1 MGEWPYFVTFPTKI
15 VSRRAGMLPTL
26 ARSGAAPGFSLFPPS
41 RPSHEPIPDPAAALP
56 DDAAPA
62 AAPQPAVADPSTAF
76 AVLGAI
82 SVAHLMNDMIQ
93 SILLA
98 IYPMLKDS
106 FSLSFAQIGLITL
119 VYQLAASLLQPFI
132 GFYTD
137 RNPKPY
143 SLPVGMGFTLA
154 GLLLLSVAPSFGWL
168 LVAAVLVGTGSSV
181 FHPESSRVA
190 RMASGGRHGL
200 AQSLFQV
207 GGNVGSAL
215 GPLLAALFIIPH
227 GQRSVAWFSLAA
239 LFGMVVLTGIGRWY
253 AANRAR
259 LKPRARREGA
269 GNGLTRN
276 QVLGALG
283 VLGLLVF
290 SKYFYLASLNSYF
303 TFYLID
309 KFALSVRE
317 AQLYL
322 FLFLAAVAVGTVV
335 GGPVGDRIGRKIVIW
350 VSILGVAPFTLLL
363 PYANLFW
370 TGVLV
375 VVIGVVLA
383 SAFSAIVVYAQELV
397 PGKVGMIAGLFFGF
411 AFGMGG
417 LGAAALGKLADAT
430 SIGYVYQVCAYL
442 PLLGIV
448 AVLLPDVERKRA

>member
-1 MGEWPYFVTFPTKI
+1 MN
-15 VSRRAGMLPTL
+15 
-26 ARSGAAPGFSLFPPS
+26 PS
-41 RPSHEPIPDPAAALP
+41 QTPVVALP

-82 SVAHLMNDMIQ
+82 SAAHLMNDMIQ

-350 VSILGVAPFTLLL
+350 VSILGVAPFTLML

>member
-1 MGEWPYFVTFPTKI
+1 M
-15 VSRRAGMLPTL
+15 
-26 ARSGAAPGFSLFPPS
+26 
-41 RPSHEPIPDPAAALP
+41 
-56 DDAAPA
+56 
-62 AAPQPAVADPSTAF
+62 
-76 AVLGAI
+76 LGAI

-98 IYPMLKDS
+98 IYPMLKEG
-106 FSLSFAQIGLITL
+106 FSLSFSQIGLITL

-132 GFYTD
+132 GLYTD
-137 RNPKPY
+137 RHPKPY

-239 LFGMVVLTGIGRWY
+239 LFGIVVLTGIGRWY
-253 AANRAR
+253 SANRAR
-259 LKPRARREGA
+259 LKPRARRDGA
-269 GNGLTRN
+269 AVELPRKRVLAALA
-276 QVLGALG
+276 VLG
-283 VLGLLVF
+283 VLVF

-309 KFALSVRE
+309 KFGLSTRE

-350 VSILGVAPFTLLL
+350 VSILGVAPFTLML
-363 PYANLFW
+363 PHANLFW
-370 TGVLV
+370 TAVLV
-375 VVIGVVLA
+375 VIIGAVLA

-397 PGKVGMIAGLFFGF
+397 PGKVGMIAGLFFGLS
-411 AFGMGG
+411 FGMGG
-417 LGAAALGKLADAT
+417 LGAAALGRLADAT

-442 PLLGIV
+442 PLLGVV
-448 AVLLPDVERKRA
+448 AILLPKMGASAPERRCRERVRGCAARARSRFQATLRSCARAGSMPMISPPSP

>member
-1 MGEWPYFVTFPTKI
+1 MNSAQNPV
-15 VSRRAGMLPTL
+15 AGI
-26 ARSGAAPGFSLFPPS
+26 S
-41 RPSHEPIPDPAAALP
+41 
-56 DDAAPA
+56 DANVPAPA
-62 AAPQPAVADPSTAF
+62 AAPAPAAPSTAF
-76 AVLGAI
+76 KVLGAI

-137 RNPKPY
+137 RHPKPY
-143 SLPVGMGFTLA
+143 SLPVGMGFTLL

-239 LFGMVVLTGIGRWY
+239 LFGIVVLTGIGRWY
-253 AANRAR
+253 SANRVV

-269 GNGLTRN
+269 GNGLSRN
-276 QVLGALG
+276 QVMGALA
-283 VLGLLVF
+283 VLGVLVF

-309 KFALSVRE
+309 KFGLSVRD

-370 TGVLV
+370 TGALV
-375 VVIGVVLA
+375 VIIGMVLA

-417 LGAAALGKLADAT
+417 VGAAALGKLADAT

-442 PLLGIV
+442 PLLGVV
-448 AVLLPDVERKRA
+448 AILLPNVEKERGEKV

>member
-1 MGEWPYFVTFPTKI
+1 MTSVQNPVAGISDANVSAPT
-15 VSRRAGMLPTL
+15 
-26 ARSGAAPGFSLFPPS
+26 
-41 RPSHEPIPDPAAALP
+41 
-56 DDAAPA
+56 AAPA
-62 AAPQPAVADPSTAF
+62 PAAPSTAF
-76 AVLGAI
+76 KVLGAI

-137 RNPKPY
+137 RHPKPY
-143 SLPVGMGFTLA
+143 SLPVGMGFTLL

-239 LFGMVVLTGIGRWY
+239 LFGIVVLTGIGRWY
-253 AANRAR
+253 SANRVI
-259 LKPRARREGA
+259 LKPRARRDGA
-269 GNGLTRN
+269 ENGLSRN
-276 QVLGALG
+276 QVMGALA
-283 VLGLLVF
+283 VLGVLVF

-309 KFALSVRE
+309 KFGLSVRE

-370 TGVLV
+370 TGALV
-375 VVIGVVLA
+375 VIIGMVLA

-417 LGAAALGKLADAT
+417 VGAAALGKLADAT

-442 PLLGIV
+442 PLLGVV
-448 AVLLPDVERKRA
+448 AILLPNVEKARAEKARVEKAHH